1 MQNLDNLELR
11 SPETKEIVS
20 APPHWLVKWSI
31 TIISLFFIALLFI
44 LYFIK
49 VPVYIN
55 NIPIIIYPQ
64 KPIKNIYIQNNG
76 FIQNILVS
84 NDQKVNKDQP
94 LLIID
99 SDNGDAYDILQLEKF
114 LTDHTDNLNRTLLRK
129 ISDKIFDSN
138 IRKAAD
144 NFCKALQVNHIT
156 IPHQNDLYNVLLDS
170 IREWKKHH
178 ILISPVEGIV
188 KFEDYLYLGQY
199 IEKSIPLIII
209 PANNNG
215 FIGVIQIDRSNSAK
229 IQKNSR
235 VTVKI
240 KEYPVEKYG
249 ELQGRIANSDF
260 LITGDKV
267 FAEVYFPNGL
277 VTDQK
282 VTLSYIRNLTGVVEI
297 EGGRER
303 LLYKIFN

>member
-31 TIISLFFIALLFI
+31 TIISLFFITLLFI

-49 VPVYIN
+49 VPVYID

-64 KPIKNIYIQNNG
+64 KPIKNIYIQNSGYIQSILISNG
-76 FIQNILVS
+76 
-84 NDQKVNKDQP
+84 QKVNKDQP
-94 LLIID
+94 LLIIGPD
-99 SDNGDAYDILQLEKF
+99 NSDIQYILQLEKF
-114 LTDHTDNLNRTLLRK
+114 LTDHAENLNKTHLK
-129 ISDKIFDSN
+129 QISDKIFDSN
-138 IRKAAD
+138 IRKASD
-144 NFCKALQVNHIT
+144 DIYKALQNNST
-156 IPHQNDLYNVLLDS
+156 IPRYNVLIDS
-170 IREWKKHH
+170 IKEWKKDH
-178 ILISPVEGIV
+178 ILISPIEGIV

-199 IEKSIPLIII
+199 IEKSTPLIII
-209 PANNNG
+209 PADNNG
-215 FIGVIQIDRSNSAK
+215 FIGVIKIDISNSAK

-235 VTVKI
+235 VTVKL
-240 KEYPVEKYG
+240 KEYPIEKYG
-249 ELQGRIANSDF
+249 ELQGRIVNSDF

-267 FAEVYFPNGL
+267 FVEVYFPNGL

-297 EGGRER
+297 ECGRER

>member
-64 KPIKNIYIQNNG
+64 RPIKNIYIQNSG
-76 FIQNILVS
+76 YIQSILVS
-84 NDQKVNKDQP
+84 NGQKVNKDQP
-94 LLIID
+94 LLIIGA
-99 SDNGDAYDILQLEKF
+99 DNTDVQNISQLEKF
-114 LTDHTDNLNRTLLRK
+114 LTDHTENLNKTLLRQ

-144 NFCKALQVNHIT
+144 NLYKALQNNSA
-156 IPHQNDLYNVLLDS
+156 IPRQNDFYNVLIDS
-170 IREWKKHH
+170 IKEWKKHH
-178 ILISPVEGIV
+178 ILISPIEGIV

-199 IEKSIPLIII
+199 IEKSTPLIVI
-209 PANNNG
+209 PADNNG
-215 FIGVIQIDRSNSAK
+215 FIGVIKIDMSNSVK

-235 VTVKI
+235 VTVKLN
-240 KEYPVEKYG
+240 EYPVEKYG
-249 ELQGRIANSDF
+249 ELQGRIATSDF

-267 FAEVYFPNGL
+267 FVEVYFPNGL

-297 EGGRER
+297 EGGRES